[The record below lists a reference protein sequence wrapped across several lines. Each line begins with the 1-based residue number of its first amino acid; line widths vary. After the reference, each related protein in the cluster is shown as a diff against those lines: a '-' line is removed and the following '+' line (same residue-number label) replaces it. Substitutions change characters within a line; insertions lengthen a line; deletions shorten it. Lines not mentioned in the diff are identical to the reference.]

1 MGDDLETVS
10 KSIDKKIRERA
21 KINFNA
27 SLFVKVA
34 MVAIGSMIVAIAQ
47 FMIGPENSG
56 WSTWQVIGIATAL
69 IVGVGAI
76 FVVITER
83 DAADDLALAR
93 EALSKAQQAEREFE
107 SYLELEGAIYQLIE
121 LYQAAG
127 VMRGAIETVAAKGI
141 SNETLIASTILNASA
156 RSLSIAMGFGQ
167 SDRWTICV
175 YIAEKYLESERY
187 ILRCIAHERA
197 IKCDLANARAWPEGT
212 GLAGVCFS
220 NRAEMILPNLQADGV
235 RAIFASG
242 VSDSRPDDAER
253 YRSMVA
259 VPVMVQG
266 LERPWGVVT
275 ATNDQV
281 DHFSYEESQGVKP
294 DEGVRLLAGMVAL
307 GIAVSRSNGEKPGG
321 VSGES

>member
-1 MGDDLETVS
+1 MDEELESIS
-10 KSIDKKIRERA
+10 KSIDAKIRDRA
-21 KINFNA
+21 TISFNA

-47 FMIGPENSG
+47 FMIGPADSG

-83 DAADDLALAR
+83 DASDDLAAAR
-93 EALSKAQQAEREFE
+93 EALTKAQRAEREFE
-107 SYLELEGAIYQLIE
+107 SYVELEEAIDQLIE

-141 SNETLIASTILNASA
+141 NNEILIASTILAASA
-156 RSLSIAMGFGQ
+156 RSLSIAMDFGQ
-167 SDRWTICV
+167 SDRWTICI
-175 YIAEKYLESERY
+175 YIAEKDLESERY
-187 ILRCIAHERA
+187 VLRCIAHERA
-197 IKCDLANARAWPEGT
+197 IKCDLANARSWPEGT

-220 NRAEMILPNLQADGV
+220 NRSEMILPNLQADGV
-235 RAIFASG
+235 RSIFASG
-242 VSDSRPDDAER
+242 VTDSRPDDAER

-266 LERPWGVVT
+266 LDRPWGVVT

-281 DHFSYEESQGVKP
+281 DHFSYEEAQGIKP
-294 DEGVRLLAGMVAL
+294 DEGARLLAGMLAV
-307 GIAVSRSNGEKPGG
+307 GIAVARAHSE
-321 VSGES
+321 VSGEIPQES